1 MSLLKDIFGRKKQI
15 KCAICGEAIQNDFK
29 TKYLKL
35 NGCFG
40 LYMLHYE
47 CDKKVKKWRLNYDNR
62 I

>member
-1 MSLLKDIFGRKKQI
+1 MSLLKDIFKRKKQT
-15 KCAICGEAIQNDFK
+15 KCAVCGEPIQNDFK

-47 CDKKVKKWRLNYDNR
+47 CNKKVKKLEAELYGK
-62 I
+62 

>member
-15 KCAICGEAIQNDFK
+15 KCAVCGEAIQNNFK
-29 TKYLKL
+29 TEFLKL

-47 CDKKVKKWRLNYDNR
+47 CDKKVKKMEAEL
-62 I
+62 